1 MAGGSRGG
9 GGGARDGRG
18 GCRKCLTNVYKVFT
32 PRGRGAATAVAA
44 RVPAGR
50 LGAAKQLSAGHP
62 RGRHLVSSLR
72 RPSSRNYPVVRRPAT
87 RDSEIGPA
95 TCTLCARTPFPRR
108 ARKRTIHPAAPPRR
122 LTAPP
127 RSPSTHLRPAAQP
140 SSPRMRP
147 GPRPDEPQTTPSSKK
162 FDPRARLQD
171 RPRAKFQSTYS
182 TKSTNRSIIGCIGW
196 LKIGALFRTGRRTVQ
211 NVPRAWHSP
220 RPSSKRAHVRV
231 CWPFRESSG
240 APR

>member
-1 MAGGSRGG
+1 MAGGSRWWGG
-9 GGGARDGRG
+9 GSTGWARRVQKVSHQRLQSLHPSRPG
-18 GCRKCLTNVYKVFT
+18 GCDGGRSARSGGSPWRRKTAFRRASARSA
-32 PRGRGAATAVAA
+32 PRVQFAQTLLA
-44 RVPAGR
+44 
-50 LGAAKQLSAGHP
+50 QLP
-62 RGRHLVSSLR
+62 RC
-72 RPSSRNYPVVRRPAT
+72 PAT

-127 RSPSTHLRPAAQP
+127 RSPSTHLVLGL
-140 SSPRMRP
+140 MR
-147 GPRPDEPQTTPSSKK
+147 SNHLK
-162 FDPRARLQD
+162 FQQHSDPRARLQD

>member
-1 MAGGSRGG
+1 MGAEGAESVSHQRLQSLHPSRPGGCDGGRSARSGGSPWRRKTAFRRAS
-9 GGGARDGRG
+9 ARSA
-18 GCRKCLTNVYKVFT
+18 
-32 PRGRGAATAVAA
+32 PRVQFAQNLL
-44 RVPAGR
+44 P
-50 LGAAKQLSAGHP
+50 QLP
-62 RGRHLVSSLR
+62 RC
-72 RPSSRNYPVVRRPAT
+72 PAT

-95 TCTLCARTPFPRR
+95 TYTLCARTPFPRR
-108 ARKRTIHPAAPPRR
+108 ARNRTIHPAAPPRR

-140 SSPRMRP
+140 SSPRK
-147 GPRPDEPQTTPSSKK
+147 RPDEPQTTPSSKK

-196 LKIGALFRTGRRTVQ
+196 LKIGALSRTGRRTVQ